1 MGRVRWGNV
10 SQDNLVGLIP
20 GRSVKTISNE
30 FGLYSAGWR
39 DTEFLEKER
48 WARANPSENAVGS
61 RRGDKF
67 QETEAR
73 GTRELLPRAQAKP

>member
-1 MGRVRWGNV
+1 MGNV

-39 DTEFLEKER
+39 DTEFLKR
-48 WARANPSENAVGS
+48 RDVARV
-61 RRGDKF
+61 
-67 QETEAR
+67 
-73 GTRELLPRAQAKP
+73 ELLKKCSRQQERR